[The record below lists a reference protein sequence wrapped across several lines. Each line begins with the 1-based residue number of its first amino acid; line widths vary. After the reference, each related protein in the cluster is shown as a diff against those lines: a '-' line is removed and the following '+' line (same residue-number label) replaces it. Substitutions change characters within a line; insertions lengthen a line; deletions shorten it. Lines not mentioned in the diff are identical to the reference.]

1 MITLIAFLLVLVGG
15 ANWLTIGLLQ
25 FDFVA
30 GLFGSQS
37 NIFSRIVYVLVGIGT
52 IIITVNVIKNKGKL
66 TFNFRKLKN
75 KIKSQGETQTATNPQ
90 DSPQYSQS
98 SNQNYTTSGVNSQQ
112 GETQPNTNNQNRYQ
126 LTQNSDYNS
135 QTMSSNHNDQQ
146 YYNNN
151 HSEQR
156 EINTNQPQY
165 NTEAGVDNDI
175 RSISARLTEKH
186 NSNRNYR

>member
-90 DSPQYSQS
+90 SSPQHTQS
-98 SNQNYTTSGVNSQQ
+98 SNQIYTTSGANSQQ
-112 GETQPNTNNQNRYQ
+112 GETQSNTNNQNQYQ
-126 LTQNSDYNS
+126 LTQNSDYNN

-151 HSEQR
+151 HSQQR

-165 NTEAGVDNDI
+165 NTEAGADNDI

-186 NSNRNYR
+186 NNNRNYR

>member
-75 KIKSQGETQTATNPQ
+75 KIKSQGETQIATNPQ
-90 DSPQYSQS
+90 GSPQYSQS

-112 GETQPNTNNQNRYQ
+112 GETQPNTNNQNQYQ
-126 LTQNSDYNS
+126 LTQNSDYNN

-151 HSEQR
+151 HSQQR

>member
-90 DSPQYSQS
+90 SSPQYTQS
-98 SNQNYTTSGVNSQQ
+98 YNQNYTTSGANSQQ
-112 GETQPNTNNQNRYQ
+112 FETQPNTNNQNQYQ
-126 LTQNSDYNS
+126 LTQNSDYNN
-135 QTMSSNHNDQQ
+135 QTMSNNHNDQQ
-146 YYNNN
+146 YYNNK
-151 HSEQR
+151 HSQQR

-165 NTEAGVDNDI
+165 NTEAGADNDI

-186 NSNRNYR
+186 NDNKNYR